1 MDILDFIDMIGVHE
15 GCFYGYVLLV
25 FFFLVSLSSFLVGCN
40 LFMS

>member
-25 FFFLVSLSSFLVGCN
+25 FFLFGFSVFFLSWL
-40 LFMS
+40 